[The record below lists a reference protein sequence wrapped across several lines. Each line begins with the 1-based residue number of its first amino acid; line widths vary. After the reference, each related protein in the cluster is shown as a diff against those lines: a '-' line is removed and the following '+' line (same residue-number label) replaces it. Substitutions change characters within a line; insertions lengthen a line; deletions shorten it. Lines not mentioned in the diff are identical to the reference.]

1 MRIGSNQHIFK
12 LFVVSGLL
20 FGMAAIG
27 AAQGQRGPQP
37 PFKPAAADT
46 LKANGGD
53 IKITPVNHA
62 GVMFQYAGKVIYA
75 DPVGNYSELPKA
87 DLILITDIHGDHLN
101 AGAIAQLKKDGTVIV
116 APSAVAKTVT
126 EAKVVDPGAS
136 TDVKLGNVDVKIDT
150 IPMYNIT
157 RGPAAGQ
164 LFHTKGRGDGFI
176 VNIGGKR
183 IYLAG
188 DTECIPEMKALKN
201 IDVAFIPMN
210 LPYTMTPPEA
220 AECAKAF
227 KPAVVYP
234 YHYMGT
240 DTQQFADAMKG
251 TAGVEVR
258 LRNWY

>member
-1 MRIGSNQHIFK
+1 MSIGSKQSFFR
-12 LFVVSGLL
+12 LFVGIGLL
-20 FGMAAIG
+20 LGVAGMV

-37 PFKPAAADT
+37 PFKPTASDN

-62 GVMFQYAGKVIYA
+62 GVMFEYQGKVIYA

-87 DLILITDIHGDHLN
+87 DLILITDVHGDHVN
-101 AGAIAQLKKDGTVIV
+101 AGTIGQLKKDGTVIV

-136 TDVKLGNVDVKIDT
+136 TDVKLDKVDVKIDT
-150 IPMYNIT
+150 IPMYNLT

-176 VNIGGKR
+176 LNVGGKR

-210 LPYTMTPPEA
+210 LPYTMTPEEA

-227 KPAVVYP
+227 KPKVVYP

-240 DTQQFADAMKG
+240 DTQKFADAMKG